1 MACPT
6 DVGQA
11 MQPSEKSAGRG
22 GVVDLADALGALT
35 DLILHLRP
43 LGDRA
48 LTHDEGIIAG
58 GQDIGHLALELR
70 QFLVLG
76 GGEGR
81 IHHRLIHEL
90 PATPQVVPA
99 GQLLV
104 DELMVIFYIFFAIH
118 FTAIVGV

>member
-48 LTHDEGIIAG
+48 LTH
-58 GQDIGHLALELR
+58 
-70 QFLVLG
+70 
-76 GGEGR
+76 GEGR